1 MKTKLVQT
9 DDGKYKE
16 IVDGK
21 YTDEE
26 FEKLRMEWGAQA
38 MEAS

>member
-1 MKTKLVQT
+1 MKTKLIKT

-21 YTDEE
+21 YTEE
-26 FEKLRMEWGAQA
+26 ELENERMKWGDYA